1 MALVGAARKRR
12 KSVGGGVGGK
22 LEYEVKMRVIK
33 NEVVIELPDEVR
45 EMLERFEDIEIDDNA
60 KPSLLVI
67 KLKSK

>member
-1 MALVGAARKRR
+1 MALVGIARKR
-12 KSVGGGVGGK
+12 KSVSGSVGGK